1 MYTQLKKEA
10 AQNRSYETPKLED
23 LKSEYQIISLKLLEC
38 AQHVPGEDISRDQE
52 MEQRE
57 ERLLSTQDDIL
68 ETITTLEITSQ
79 EEADLLL
86 DLWTQVEKSQEDPA
100 PSSGLMRSIIEFNAR
115 RERNILE
122 GDQAS

>member
-1 MYTQLKKEA
+1 MYTQLKKEGA
-10 AQNRSYETPKLED
+10 KNRSYETPKLED

-68 ETITTLEITSQ
+68 ETIATLEITSQ

-86 DLWTQVEKSQEDPA
+86 DLWAQVEKSQEDPA

-115 RERNILE
+115 RARNILE
-122 GDQAS
+122 GHQVS

>member
-1 MYTQLKKEA
+1 
-10 AQNRSYETPKLED
+10 
-23 LKSEYQIISLKLLEC
+23 
-38 AQHVPGEDISRDQE
+38 

-68 ETITTLEITSQ
+68 ETIATLEITSQ

-86 DLWTQVEKSQEDPA
+86 DLCTQVEKSQEDPA
-100 PSSGLMRSIIEFNAR
+100 HSRGLMRSIIEFNAW

>member
-1 MYTQLKKEA
+1 MYTQLKKEG
-10 AQNRSYETPKLED
+10 AQNRSYETQKLED

-68 ETITTLEITSQ
+68 ETIATLEITSQ